1 MLNDF
6 FRTLTNPPSNTY
18 QPNKPQNKRPKT
30 KGTQRNKAP
39 QAHKI
44 KENCPTKPNQRN
56 NPTT

>member
-18 QPNKPQNKRPKT
+18 QPNKPRTKDQRPKEHKET
-30 KGTQRNKAP
+30 KAP
-39 QAHKI
+39 QAHEI